1 MANKIWTILREI
13 DNVEMM
19 SIDDAGLLSVFGS
32 VTSNFAAGV
41 GTNATFRR
49 VLLNITAAQLK
60 AIKATPLTL
69 VAAPGA
75 GLALIPAMVYYKYNF
90 LTSAFTLN
98 AGALRLFQGPVA
110 NNIPIHA
117 DIAAGTIDQVANR
130 TVIDPPVL
138 KQGPASDANLVNQA
152 ITIANDGAAEFTVG
166 LGNLDVGLIYG
177 IHTL

>member
-1 MANKIWTILREI
+1 MAKIWSLLRES
-13 DNVEMM
+13 DNTEMI
-19 SIDDAGLLSVFGS
+19 SVDDAGLLSVNGS
-32 VTSNFAAGV
+32 ITSNFVNGA

-75 GLALIPAMVYYKYNF
+75 GLAIIPVSVFYKYNF
-90 LTSAFTLN
+90 LTTAFTLN

-117 DIAAGTIDQVANR
+117 DVASGTIDQAANR
-130 TVIDPPVL
+130 TVIDPPIL
-138 KQGPASDANLVNQA
+138 KQGPGSDATLVNQA
-152 ITIANDGAAEFTVG
+152 ITIANDGAAEFTLG